1 MIVHFKILLVIGI
14 ILRIVMY
21 KIFKFII
28 KKIKIVLIKTHN
40 VIQNLIQKYLVN
52 FYPIYN
58 LIELTLNLSMD
69 ARTTNN
75 NLYKWEEFVQMII
88 INIKM

>member
-1 MIVHFKILLVIGI
+1 
-14 ILRIVMY
+14 MY

-75 NLYKWEEFVQMII
+75 NLYK
-88 INIKM
+88 